1 VHVAFYLTHMTQEI
15 YDVHDGVPWFK
26 REKVEKA
33 E

>member
-1 VHVAFYLTHMTQEI
+1 VALYLIHMTQEI

-26 REKVEKA
+26 RQQVSKKA